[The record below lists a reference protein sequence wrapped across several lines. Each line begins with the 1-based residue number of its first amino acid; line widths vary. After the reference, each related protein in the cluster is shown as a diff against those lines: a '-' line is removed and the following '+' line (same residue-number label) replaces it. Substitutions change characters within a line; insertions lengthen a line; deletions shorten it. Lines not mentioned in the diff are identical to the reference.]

1 MYFLEGSLCS
11 LDWREFPKLLSP
23 YGRIDWKLKF
33 NFADAIF
40 PHLRMGKGFNRNLTR
55 NSVAYAKAPSVFPN
69 FSKFF
74 LISQNP
80 RNSEKCR
87 VASFFEARILE
98 EKKLR

>member
-1 MYFLEGSLCS
+1 MEK
-11 LDWREFPKLLSP
+11 EFNK
-23 YGRIDWKLKF
+23 
-33 NFADAIF
+33 NFTEKSVADA
-40 PHLRMGKGFNRNLTR
+40 KT
-55 NSVAYAKAPSVFPN
+55 PSVFPN

-80 RNSEKCR
+80 RNSEKCW